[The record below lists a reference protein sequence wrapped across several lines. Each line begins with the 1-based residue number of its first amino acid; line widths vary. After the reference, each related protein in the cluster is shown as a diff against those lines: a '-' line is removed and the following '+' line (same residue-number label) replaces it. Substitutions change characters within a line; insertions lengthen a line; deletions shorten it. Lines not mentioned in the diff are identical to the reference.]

1 MLARQVLL
9 PLEPFHQSFFVMRFF
24 QGDIFALGWLPT
36 AILLISAS

>member
-1 MLARQVLL
+1 
-9 PLEPFHQSFFVMRFF
+9 VMRFF